1 MNISRKTERA
11 VALAAGKAAMK
22 ALGKPESYA
31 DELIEMGDIK
41 YYIEDM
47 FDEKKAISVEKVKR
61 YNELAYKFF
70 PEEQDG
76 SEFEKEKPK
85 EGPKAVGTIQIKTE
99 DLEESDKTPEELL
112 TPKISPSDTHALE
125 IVGDYIEEHLDK
137 SDGPVLFN
145 LFIVWKC
152 KVLQNWKYLISSTLP
167 DGMYYELTYNG
178 DKGEWYLDAYK
189 KFENRVVR

>member
-11 VALAAGKAAMK
+11 VALAACKAAMK

-47 FDEKKAISVEKVKR
+47 FDEKKAISMEKVKR

-76 SEFEKEKPK
+76 SEFEKEEAPAGKI
-85 EGPKAVGTIQIKTE
+85 EVKAG
-99 DLEESDKTPEELL
+99 DLEDAGKMPEDVIAWL
-112 TPKISPSDTHALE
+112 SPSDTHAIQ
-125 IVGDYIEEHLDK
+125 IVSAYIEEHLDK

-145 LFIVWKC
+145 TYIVWKC
-152 KVLQNWKYLISSTLP
+152 KVLQNWKYLISSTLS

-189 KFENRVVR
+189 KFENSVVR